1 MCSGT
6 LLAAGHTLRSG
17 RSLGSRLVSWT
28 RLPDFNLVIGSPRV
42 FRLDEVPFREA
53 DLPQKQR
60 GRTAE
65 PLGERKA
72 MPQGGPAR
80 LARALL
86 TEALPEGVAHRGPP
100 GVGNRGQ
107 VAPDRCQIA
116 GRRDLLDERG
126 DLPVLHPAYSVRPEE
141 ASVLPRIGASFGE
154 VDTPALAIDLDTF
167 ERNLRKMAEFAR
179 KAGVALRPHAK
190 AHKSPVI
197 ARKQI
202 ELGAV
207 GITCSKLGEAEAMV
221 DGGVTD
227 ILISS
232 QVVGAAKIARLVA
245 LARHAR
251 IGVVVDDAPNAR
263 EISAAA
269 QRIGATVTVLVE
281 VDVGQRRCG
290 VTPGEAAADLAA
302 IVHGLPGVTFGGLQ
316 GYEGHLQQMV
326 PARERKTLCDAAME
340 RLGASRRAVE
350 ARGIPVAVATTAGT
364 GTCEFAAHHEGVTEI
379 QPGSYIFM
387 DANYVRVEGTPY
399 ETALTVWATILS
411 RQRAADAICDAG
423 WKALSIDSGPAIVR
437 GREDLTYSPAGDEYG
452 RISATGAA
460 PLPGPGERV
469 PLTPSHCDTTVNL
482 YDRFVGV
489 RGSVVETVW
498 PITGR
503 GRTD

>member
-1 MCSGT
+1 
-6 LLAAGHTLRSG
+6 
-17 RSLGSRLVSWT
+17 
-28 RLPDFNLVIGSPRV
+28 
-42 FRLDEVPFREA
+42 
-53 DLPQKQR
+53 
-60 GRTAE
+60 
-65 PLGERKA
+65 
-72 MPQGGPAR
+72 
-80 LARALL
+80 
-86 TEALPEGVAHRGPP
+86 
-100 GVGNRGQ
+100 
-107 VAPDRCQIA
+107 
-116 GRRDLLDERG
+116 
-126 DLPVLHPAYSVRPEE
+126 
-141 ASVLPRIGASFGE
+141 
-154 VDTPALAIDLDTF
+154 
-167 ERNLRKMAEFAR
+167 
-179 KAGVALRPHAK
+179 
-190 AHKSPVI
+190 
-197 ARKQI
+197 
-202 ELGAV
+202 
-207 GITCSKLGEAEAMV
+207 MV

-251 IGVVVDDAPNAR
+251 IAVVVDDAQNAR
-263 EISAAA
+263 DISAAA
-269 QRIGATVTVLVE
+269 HRIGATVTVLVE

-302 IVHGLPGVTFGGLQ
+302 TVHGLPGLTFGGLQ
-316 GYEGHLQQMV
+316 GYEGHLQQMI

-399 ETALTVWATILS
+399 ETALTVWATVLS
-411 RQRAADAICDAG
+411 RQRAGDAICDAG
-423 WKALSIDSGPAIVR
+423 WKALSVDSGPAVVR

-452 RISATGAA
+452 RISTTGAA
-460 PLPGPGERV
+460 LLPGAGERV

-489 RGSVVETVW
+489 RGIVVEAVW
-498 PITGR
+498 PISGR